1 MKPAYVAEFLGTAA
15 LLMVV
20 TGSGIMGEAL
30 ANENLAIAL
39 LGNSIATGAGLYA
52 LIAVL
57 APISG
62 AHFNPVVTLLSV
74 VTRSLGLG
82 DAVAYVLL
90 QTCGA
95 LLGVLLSHIIFDLP
109 VFQISDKSR
118 AGFGMFMSEIVASL
132 LLLSVIFLGSRNLK
146 ASVPLLVAMV
156 VTAGY
161 WFTSST
167 FFANPAVPLAR
178 AFTITFVGIAL
189 RDVPLFVAAQL
200 LALLIIAALIGN
212 QSPRS

>member
-109 VFQISDKSR
+109 VFQISERSR

-167 FFANPAVPLAR
+167 FFANPAVTLAR
-178 AFTITFVGIAL
+178 AFTNTFVGIAL